1 MAGDTADTRGAS
13 LDRVDAAVARVE
25 RLVAAGMLALM
36 GLAVFLSVVHRLVGS
51 GLARWAPDAP
61 PLPTLG
67 MDAAQPFA
75 LALTLW
81 GGMIGASLAAH
92 ERRHLAL
99 DAGTKLWPEAA
110 RPWVAAVGHLVTA
123 GFCVGML
130 WLAQRSIVEHV
141 ALWRDTGG
149 AGGNLSGTAIPKWF
163 AVAAVPWGM
172 LTLSLRFLAEAWR
185 SENGLIPVDADD
197 TLHQLGIDAKDAPGG
212 AAASAGEAP

>member
-1 MAGDTADTRGAS
+1 MSAGAGDA

-25 RLVAAGMLALM
+25 RLVAAAMLALM
-36 GLAVFLSVVHRLVGS
+36 GGAVFLSVVHRLIAS
-51 GLARWAPDAP
+51 GVARWMPSAP

-81 GGMIGASLAAH
+81 VGMIGASLAAY

-99 DAGTKLWPEAA
+99 DVGSKVWPEAV
-110 RPWVAAVGHLVTA
+110 RPWVAALGHVVTA
-123 GFCVGML
+123 AFCLGML

-172 LTLSLRFLAEAWR
+172 LTLSVRFLAEAWR
-185 SENGLIPVDADD
+185 SVTGRIPADADD
-197 TLHQLGIDAKDAPGG
+197 TLHQLGIDAREAPGAVG
-212 AAASAGEAP
+212 NEETA